1 MSVPSYITYIQSL
14 NDEDLVEIVKDLI
27 GLRMTGCLKEDSKFR
42 DCVSAVKDFFK
53 DFESPQISPDLIAEK
68 VVKDEVFKRF
78 VELYDD
84 QSKTLVS
91 DDIKT
96 PYTNADK
103 IRSMTDEAL
112 GKWICSIMS
121 SDCCKWTCPAR
132 NMCGLN
138 DNGLVKWLKQPAKED

>member
-1 MSVPSYITYIQSL
+1 MSVPSYITYIQNL

-103 IRSMTDEAL
+103 IRSMTDEELARAMDMVCPPDTACND
-112 GKWICSIMS
+112 GQQCIKCWIE
-121 SDCCKWTCPAR
+121 
-132 NMCGLN
+132 
-138 DNGLVKWLKQPAKED
+138 WLKQPAGEE

>member
-1 MSVPSYITYIQSL
+1 MSVPPYITYVQNL

-103 IRSMTDEAL
+103 IRSMTDEELAEL
-112 GKWICSIMS
+112 LERCEDEGYLASSITPVNEYGYHM
-121 SDCCKWTCPAR
+121 D
-132 NMCGLN
+132 ML
-138 DNGLVKWLKQPAKED
+138 DWLKQPAKED